1 MKPIS
6 QNDKPISLSTEQIAA
21 IKAFINKRGFN
32 TIEVEMEALDHMAS
46 KVEALL
52 EEKPDMNFDLA
63 ITKAHVDLG
72 IFGFATFEEAINSG
86 YTASLRKTRNSE
98 LKSYLFGSKA
108 LITLAI
114 IAIAFSIEKV
124 IPTQNSGEIAA
135 ISLYSYGSILLLIS
149 VFANIKVYRKWR
161 KKSIIIRNV
170 SMTVGG
176 SAYLMG
182 QLFHMI
188 TGFNLLSQA
197 FIPMVFIATFSI
209 MTVSALISFT
219 IIRNAI
225 KSSKEKYLKYA

>member
-1 MKPIS
+1 M
-6 QNDKPISLSTEQIAA
+6 SLTVEQIAA

-52 EEKPDMNFDLA
+52 EEKPELNFDVA
-63 ITKAHVDLG
+63 ITKAHADLG
-72 IFGFATFEEAINSG
+72 IFGFATFENAINSG

-114 IAIAFSIEKV
+114 ITIAFSIEKV
-124 IPTQNSGEIAA
+124 IPTPNSEKIVA
-135 ISLYSYGSILLLIS
+135 ISLYSNGFILLLIS

-161 KKSIIIRNV
+161 KKSLIIRNV

-182 QLFHMI
+182 HLFNTLI
-188 TGFNLLSQA
+188 GFKLLSQP
-197 FIPMVFIATFSI
+197 FIPMVFIVTFSI
-209 MTVSALISFT
+209 MTISALISFT
-219 IIRNAI
+219 IIRDAI
-225 KSSKEKYLKYA
+225 ISSKEKYLKYA